1 MSKMQKIP
9 VQQKMELMQSTALIL
24 APLEARV
31 SLFYGQLPRH
41 DVTFVEYFLAH
52 ADNHEIESST
62 RKTGLKCGRLDWR
75 RIFTYLFISNRKVN
89 DYECSDYNKG
99 CLMINHSFLYKS

>member
-1 MSKMQKIP
+1 MSKMQKKNP

-75 RIFTYLFISNRKVN
+75 RIFSYLFISN
-89 DYECSDYNKG
+89 S
-99 CLMINHSFLYKS
+99 IS